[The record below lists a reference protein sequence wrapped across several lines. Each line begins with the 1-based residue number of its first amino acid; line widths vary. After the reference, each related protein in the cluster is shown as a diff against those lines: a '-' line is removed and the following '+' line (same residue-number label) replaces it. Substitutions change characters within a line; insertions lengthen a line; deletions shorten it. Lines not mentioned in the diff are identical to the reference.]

1 MSNGARPNGL
11 VDADQ
16 SELTIEIDA
25 NQNLVLMANDAAR
38 DCLREDSDQTDH
50 GNVIYDLFE
59 PYSTNGSYTLFD
71 AGEGDPMVG
80 LTSAP
85 CIAESMIYGDDGMKT
100 VDGRMWWYPD
110 YAVSSY
116 VDKLMATGRVVFQLG
131 T

>member
-38 DCLREDSDQTDH
+38 ECLREDFDQTDH

-59 PYSTNGSYTLFD
+59 PYLSH
-71 AGEGDPMVG
+71 P
-80 LTSAP
+80 
-85 CIAESMIYGDDGMKT
+85 
-100 VDGRMWWYPD
+100 GR
-110 YAVSSY
+110 
-116 VDKLMATGRVVFQLG
+116 LHRL
-131 T
+131 